1 MRFRIPPALK
11 ETVTVVRE
19 SAFKR
24 DEETTIAEN
33 VVCQVQPGRDLIDV
47 ESGVPIK
54 RSDLRTDWTVLL
66 EKPNSDIIEGDFLR
80 RLDGSELQVYG
91 VRQIGDVMLLEINNA
106 GVA

>member
-1 MRFRIPPALK
+1 MNRHL
-11 ETVTVVRE
+11 
-19 SAFKR
+19 KR

-33 VVCQVQPGRDLIDV
+33 VVCLVQPGRDLIDV

-66 EKPNSDIIEGDFLR
+66 EKPNPDIIEGDFLR

-91 VRQIGDVMLLEINNA
+91 CASNWRCDVIRDQ
-106 GVA
+106 